1 MNLEIPVSK
10 IAKNNIWDMIG
21 FVDVCTSSFEA
32 QGNIKS
38 ITIEGR
44 DISKLFTEDGCYF
57 IPLLNATDTFS
68 HWYEMSEDSI
78 WFKRNVL
85 TGAFSN
91 LLWSFSQKEIKE
103 CLWFI
108 VNAMSTIG
116 IAKNSVFDS
125 WEDKRTESYD
135 LGNNQKQDVNGVWQ
149 IVKIFVED
157 ILEKGFL
164 LILLLLIRMALYWS
178 I

>member
-57 IPLLNATDTFS
+57 IPLLNATDTF
-68 HWYEMSEDSI
+68 
-78 WFKRNVL
+78 L
-85 TGAFSN
+85 
-91 LLWSFSQKEIKE
+91 
-103 CLWFI
+103 
-108 VNAMSTIG
+108 IG
-116 IAKNSVFDS
+116 TK
-125 WEDKRTESYD
+125 
-135 LGNNQKQDVNGVWQ
+135 
-149 IVKIFVED
+149 
-157 ILEKGFL
+157 
-164 LILLLLIRMALYWS
+164 
-178 I
+178 